1 VPMMSTITPRWLVHC
16 LQWLPVEAG
25 IYRRN
30 RVKDAGAVAVDCSA
44 RDERILPQTYVDY
57 ACASARVQARRPLTI
72 LTN

>member
-1 VPMMSTITPRWLVHC
+1 
-16 LQWLPVEAG
+16 LPVEAG